1 MLSRAGLEHVI
12 DMVTRARLEDTQ
24 QVGRRSPLQ
33 ASPLSIKTQPGDG
46 LEGSS
51 AESSASPGSPD
62 AQPHSPRKGRRGS
75 THEQIELSKV
85 SGTSSAASGSGF
97 SRSQHFNPDQDAIL
111 RLECLS
117 GRRLKVGQPLESG
130 SVAA

>member
-1 MLSRAGLEHVI
+1 MGSAI
-12 DMVTRARLEDTQ
+12 TQ
-24 QVGRRSPLQ
+24 QVERRSLQ
-33 ASPLSIKTQPGDG
+33 QAPPLSIKTQPEEG